1 VRAVEEGLPIVRSA
15 NNGVSA
21 IIDGYGRVLTML
33 RLNARGVIDSP
44 VPAALAAPP
53 YARFG
58 DWTFVAM
65 VIALAAAATFLARN
79 RRR

>member
-21 IIDGYGRVLTML
+21 VIDGHGRVLTML
-33 RLNARGVIDSP
+33 TLNARGVIDSP
-44 VPAALAAPP
+44 VPAALSAPF

-65 VIALAAAATFLARN
+65 ALILGATATILARL
-79 RRR
+79 RAH